1 MFPHTPSVVGELENT
16 VSLSPPP
23 PSVGVW
29 HAVSTSLH
37 GRSLKERK
45 KEVGQGSKEGGL
57 GWKGM
62 GVERWGEWGR
72 KGGIG
77 EGNRKVTPQRSQG
90 RLWYPITRSLGF
102 SVSALLTQD
111 TLQLD
116 LVPQWNASV
125 SSSVT
130 ELIPRC

>member
-1 MFPHTPSVVGELENT
+1 MVGELENT

-23 PSVGVW
+23 PSMGVW
-29 HAVSTSLH
+29 HEVSASLH
-37 GRSLKERK
+37 GRSLKKRR
-45 KEVGQGSKEGGL
+45 KEGEQRSKL
-57 GWKGM
+57 GRVEWKGV
-62 GVERWGEWGR
+62 GVERWGERGR
-72 KGGIG
+72 EGGMG

-111 TLQLD
+111 TLQLG

-130 ELIPRC
+130 ELIPRR